1 LKFSFNFSF
10 KDDPLERNNLAAQM
24 PCLIRDLQYKLDDFR
39 KITVEPQIKEPLE
52 RYSDP
57 RADPKKWGDTFSPGW
72 C

>member
-1 LKFSFNFSF
+1 
-10 KDDPLERNNLAAQM
+10 M